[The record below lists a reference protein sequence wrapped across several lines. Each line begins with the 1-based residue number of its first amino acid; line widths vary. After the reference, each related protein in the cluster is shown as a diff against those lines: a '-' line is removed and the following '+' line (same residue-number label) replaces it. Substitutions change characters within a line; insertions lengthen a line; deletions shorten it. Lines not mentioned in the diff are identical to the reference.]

1 MRRHTDAERQSRE
14 SLFCAQA
21 LGTEGSSSRGSAR
34 VRRGQWP
41 EGEKLEP
48 LVGFL
53 QEGLGEAGQAGVGT
67 AVPSNFGRLRGRPN
81 CPASDE
87 SDAGRWAAA
96 GVCGLGEG
104 AGGGLRSGWSA
115 LERHTPRCV
124 VCSQVSCSLSL
135 GTGWPQSPVPPV
147 SASSQMSKHPKTE
160 NKDMV
165 KTLGLFV

>member
-67 AVPSNFGRLRGRPN
+67 AVPSNFGRSGAVLIVRHPTRVMQ
-81 CPASDE
+81 
-87 SDAGRWAAA
+87 AGGQPRECAGWEKELAA
-96 GVCGLGEG
+96 GSGPAGL
-104 AGGGLRSGWSA
+104 
-115 LERHTPRCV
+115 H
-124 VCSQVSCSLSL
+124 
-135 GTGWPQSPVPPV
+135 
-147 SASSQMSKHPKTE
+147 
-160 NKDMV
+160 
-165 KTLGLFV
+165 